1 MGKYEVEI
9 IMSISAIFVGLLCMV
24 TAQSS
29 EAMPGSVTIKDCLVV
44 LEEEVEVPAEEAGVL
59 LTLPVKE
66 GQSVKAGEVL
76 AQIDDI
82 LPRMEVRVAE
92 NKLKVAKKQA
102 DSDINVKYTRAAAE
116 YKKVNCTRDEES
128 NKKAPGSVPQ
138 ATVDEHLL
146 DYKAAYLSVDKS
158 IMEQAIAVLQVNVSM
173 AELDAAKEKVDRR
186 QIKSPLDGQI
196 RKIYRHV
203 GEWLQQAEPVLHVVR
218 MNLLHVDGFLKA
230 SQFSPEEIN
239 GRPVT
244 VKVVFARGRTETFGG
259 KIIFVD
265 PLVQAGGE
273 YLVRAEV
280 QNRQENGQWLLRA
293 GMNAEMTIQLK

>member
-1 MGKYEVEI
+1 
-9 IMSISAIFVGLLCMV
+9 MSVSAIIVGLLCMV
-24 TAQSS
+24 TAQPS

-44 LEEEVEVPAEEAGVL
+44 LKEEVEVPAQEAGVL
-59 LTLPVKE
+59 HTLPVIE
-66 GQSVKAGEVL
+66 GQDVKAGEVL

-92 NKLKVAKKQA
+92 NKLKVAKEQA
-102 DSDINVKYTRAAAE
+102 DSDINVQYTKAAADV
-116 YKKVNCTRDEES
+116 KKAVCQRDDEA
-128 NKKAPGSVPQ
+128 NKKAAGSVTQ
-138 ATVDEHLL
+138 AFVQEHLL
-146 DYKAAYLSVDKS
+146 DYKAAVLSIDKS
-158 IMEQAIAVLQVNVSM
+158 KMELRVAALQVNVSA
-173 AELDAAKEKVDRR
+173 AELDAAKEKVERR
-186 QIKSPLDGQI
+186 QIKSPLDGKV

-203 GEWLQQAEPVLHVVR
+203 GEWLQQAEPVLHVMR

-244 VKVVFARGRTETFGG
+244 VKVVFARGRIETFVG

-293 GMNAEMTIQLK
+293 GTNAEMTIQLK